1 MGWNPI
7 NVCTERPKDVL
18 VHAQRLATSLRVLS
32 WALSNSEVAS
42 NLDPEDFD
50 GLTEIAMQLEN
61 VLKEAI
67 RHIHLDCP
75 CNGTD
80 PQTWAWPIMTKR

>member
-1 MGWNPI
+1 MGWDPI
-7 NVCTERPKDVL
+7 NVCTERPEDVL

-32 WALSNSEVAS
+32 WALSHSDVAA

-61 VLKEAI
+61 VFKGAI
-67 RHIHLDCP
+67 KHLHLDCP
-75 CNGTD
+75 CKGTD
-80 PQTWAWPIMTKR
+80 PQTWAWPVMKQR